1 MCVCVHKGTRTH
13 TPALY
18 FSWLIIR
25 GSVGNL
31 VGSVD
36 LEGSKSHRTVYFNK
50 SKVHKLINKAS
61 AMRMCSFLD
70 NNRGKVGLFSLMKPQ
85 AGARSPAP
93 GSVMAV
99 PSNKGEGDSLR
110 KGITFEC

>member
-1 MCVCVHKGTRTH
+1 MCVRVHKGTHTH
-13 TPALY
+13 THQHYIFLGLL
-18 FSWLIIR
+18 SEGQLET
-25 GSVGNL
+25 L

-50 SKVHKLINKAS
+50 SKVHKFINKAS
-61 AMRMCSFLD
+61 AMRMCFLG
-70 NNRGKVGLFSLMKPQ
+70 NNGGKVGIFSLMKPQ

-99 PSNKGEGDSLR
+99 PGNREREVVSER
-110 KGITFEC
+110 E